1 MTRKKTTLGVAAEIQ
16 KVQGQFAHW
25 RSVHPSRSRLP
36 EQLWHSAVA
45 FAEQHGLSKTASV
58 LGLDYYCLKKRLL
71 ASRGSTSSG
80 PTAFVELIATAN
92 RAECIVELESARG
105 EKMRIDWKGSAP
117 PDLIALSQVL
127 WSRKS

>member
-1 MTRKKTTLGVAAEIQ
+1 MNRKTTLANPAGMQ
-16 KVQGQFAHW
+16 KLQIQFAHW
-25 RSVHPSRSRLP
+25 RSARPSRSRLP
-36 EQLWHSAVA
+36 ERLWLQAVA
-45 FAEQHGLSKTASV
+45 LAEQHGLNKTASA
-58 LGLDYYCLKKRLL
+58 LRLDYYCLKRRM
-71 ASRGSTSSG
+71 ASRSKTSSA
-80 PTAFVELIATAN
+80 PAAFVELIATAN